1 MNQITEEV
9 LQRARQSGIFAF
21 VTKTLKFTRPE
32 TGIAIDRAKAARLGV
47 SMRAIGDTLSI
58 MLGEAEVNRFSMS
71 GRSYKVI
78 PQAAPDF
85 RLTSTEL
92 EKYYV
97 RAADESLIPLSTVIS
112 LEQRVEPNVLTQY
125 QQLNSASIRGMT
137 RDSHSMGEALAFLEK
152 TLDEVA
158 PSGYRAGYEG
168 EARRF
173 LAERSN
179 FGPLFGL
186 SLFVIFLVLS
196 AQFNSFRDPVVVLIA
211 VPLSIFGAVVPIALG
226 MTSLNIYSQIGLLT
240 LIGLISKHG
249 ILIVDFANELRD
261 RGSPLRDAIMEAAA
275 LRLRPI
281 LMTTAATILG
291 VAPLLN
297 ASGAGGNSRFSI
309 GLMIA
314 AGMSVGTLF
323 TLFVLPTFYV
333 LLAKERSG
341 ERLGSDA
348 QGHSLF
354 EEPAARAPNAPPE
367 TLGG

>member
-1 MNQITEEV
+1 
-9 LQRARQSGIFAF
+9 
-21 VTKTLKFTRPE
+21 
-32 TGIAIDRAKAARLGV
+32 
-47 SMRAIGDTLSI
+47 
-58 MLGEAEVNRFSMS
+58 
-71 GRSYKVI
+71 
-78 PQAAPDF
+78 
-85 RLTSTEL
+85 
-92 EKYYV
+92 
-97 RAADESLIPLSTVIS
+97 
-112 LEQRVEPNVLTQY
+112 
-125 QQLNSASIRGMT
+125 
-137 RDSHSMGEALAFLEK
+137 
-152 TLDEVA
+152 
-158 PSGYRAGYEG
+158 
-168 EARRF
+168 
-173 LAERSN
+173 
-179 FGPLFGL
+179 
-186 SLFVIFLVLS
+186 
-196 AQFNSFRDPVVVLIA
+196 
-211 VPLSIFGAVVPIALG
+211 